1 MQLHSN
7 ANKSTLLTGLAC
19 KSPSAR
25 VDPISRKLSKDLHA
39 VVVVVVVVE
48 RIASLAAILL
58 GSEPRN
64 RSPNTSRATRV
75 VRGGTAR
82 STFVLRLLHLLLE
95 PIVLS
100 PRFKNVSSLSSPN
113 ADLIESAKDAATS
126 SAIPQRHK
134 RAI

>member
-1 MQLHSN
+1 MQLHLN

-25 VDPISRKLSKDLHA
+25 VDPISRALSKDLHA
-39 VVVVVVVVE
+39 VVVVVE

>member
-25 VDPISRKLSKDLHA
+25 VDPISRALSKDLHT
-39 VVVVVVVVE
+39 VVVVVVE